1 MMRIENAGDL
11 IFWTYYMIDWEKVTQ
26 GSSTKPCMQCGRVM
40 NTVEAVTDS
49 RGLAYEGLA
58 CHSCK
63 RLLWV
68 RRDWSEDG

>member
-1 MMRIENAGDL
+1 LRIEKAGDL

-26 GSSTKPCMQCGRVM
+26 ENSTKPCMQCGRMM
-40 NTVEAVTDS
+40 NAVETVTDS
-49 RGLAYEGLA
+49 SGLAYDGLV
-58 CHSCK
+58 CHGCK